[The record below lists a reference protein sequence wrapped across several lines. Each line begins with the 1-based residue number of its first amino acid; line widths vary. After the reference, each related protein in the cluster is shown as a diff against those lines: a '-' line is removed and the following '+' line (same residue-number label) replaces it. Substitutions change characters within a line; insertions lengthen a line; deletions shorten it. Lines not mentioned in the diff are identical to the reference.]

1 MESPSHLEQIIIE
14 QVLLSCLW
22 LNIYEQQLTG
32 LNSGGMTLDRASFWE
47 KRISAAHGRYLR
59 ACETLARVRRL
70 TRNNPAL
77 QVNIAAQDG
86 KQVNI
91 AGDFVKKE

>member
-1 MESPSHLEQIIIE
+1 MLEQMLIE
-14 QVLLSCLW
+14 EVLLCW
-22 LNIYEQQLTG
+22 LRLIIWEYKLTE
-32 LNSGGMTLDRASFWE
+32 LDIEGMTLTKAEFWD
-47 KRISAAHGRYLR
+47 KRLSGAQRRYLR

-91 AGDFVKKE
+91 AGDLVKKI

>member
-1 MESPSHLEQIIIE
+1 MLEQMLIE
-14 QVLLSCLW
+14 EVLLCW
-22 LNIYEQQLTG
+22 LRLIIWEYKLTE
-32 LNSGGMTLDRASFWE
+32 LDIEGMTLIKAEFWD
-47 KRISAAHGRYLR
+47 KRLSGAQRRYLR

-91 AGDFVKKE
+91 AGDLVKKI